1 MSSVAYLSNITG
13 MHYPR
18 LIKFE
23 VLWVFNSFKTLLE
36 LSLSAE
42 F

>member
-1 MSSVAYLSNITG
+1 

-42 F
+42 FWMWQANAR